1 MNGPERM
8 IVFSWVLALVIMAY
22 IYYKKTLKDK

>member
-8 IVFSWVLALVIMAY
+8 IVFSWVLALVVMVY

>member
-1 MNGPERM
+1 MNGPERI
-8 IVFSWVLALVIMAY
+8 IVFSWVLALVVMVY

>member
-8 IVFSWVLALVIMAY
+8 ILFSWALAFVIMAY
-22 IYYKKTLKDK
+22 IYYKRTLKDK

>member
-1 MNGPERM
+1 MNGPESM

-22 IYYKKTLKDK
+22 IYYKRTLKDK

>member
-1 MNGPERM
+1 MNGPERI
-8 IVFSWVLALVIMAY
+8 IVFSWALALAVFAY

>member
-8 IVFSWVLALVIMAY
+8 IVFSWALAFIVIAY
-22 IYYKKTLKDK
+22 VYYKRTLKDK